1 MIAKLAFRTTLLVFC
16 SCSCSVAVRG
26 TPASAQSDASLPQR
40 IQNIMARP
48 EFAHSRFGIE
58 FIAEDT
64 GDVLYQLNPQELFVP
79 GSTTKLLSEG
89 TALELLGPDYR
100 FHTRIY
106 RTGPIQ
112 KNGVLKGD
120 LVLVAS
126 GDPDLSNRIQPDGT
140 LAFENEDHSYGGPDS
155 HGLPGDPL
163 LVIHEFAQ
171 QIAAKGIKR
180 VEGRLLVDNTLFPEG
195 ERELGT
201 GVAISPIVV
210 NDNLIDVVVSPGAS
224 EDAPVQWK
232 IAPQT
237 SYVTFVNHAKTGKA
251 GSKTTLGYD
260 EERLN
265 PDGSRRVTLTGSM
278 ALDAKPT
285 MASYAVPEPS
295 RYAATLLMEALRE
308 QGVRCTLAAPADSID
323 FKALAAND
331 TADKLVAEH
340 VSPPFREEVKV
351 TLKVSQNLHAST
363 TPYLLGALVAHKDT
377 QIKQAGFDQE
387 RAFLTKAGL
396 DLTGAAQS
404 DGAGGDAFFSPDF
417 MVHYLR
423 YMSTQKDFDLFYR
436 SLTIL
441 GKDGTLAKIQ
451 VASPAAGHVHAK
463 TGTFSVYDALNKR
476 LTVTGKGLA
485 GYMDTASG
493 QHLILALYVNMVSV
507 SLDDPDATQKIAGE
521 ALGAIAAAAYDAP
534 LTAAPTPAQ

>member
-1 MIAKLAFRTTLLVFC
+1 MNAKLAFRTILSVGFSATVAFC
-16 SCSCSVAVRG
+16 
-26 TPASAQSDASLPQR
+26 PAPAHAQSDASLQLR

-48 EFAHSRFGIE
+48 EFAHARFGIE
-58 FIAEDT
+58 FITADT
-64 GDVLYQLNPQELFVP
+64 GNVLYQLNPQELFVP
-79 GSTTKLLSEG
+79 GSTTKLLTEG
-89 TALELLGPDYR
+89 TALNLLGPDYR
-100 FHTRIY
+100 FHTAIY

-126 GDPDLSNRIQPDGT
+126 GDPDLSNRIRPDGT

-155 HGLPGDPL
+155 QGLPGDPL

-171 QIAAKGIKR
+171 QVAAKGIKR

-201 GVAISPIVV
+201 GVAISPVVV
-210 NDNLIDVVVSPGAS
+210 NDSLIDVVVSPGAT

-232 IAPQT
+232 IAPKT
-237 SYVTFVNHAKTGKA
+237 SYVTFVNHAKTGKP
-251 GSKTTLGYD
+251 GSKTTLDYE

-265 PDGSRRVTLTGSM
+265 PDGSRTVTLTGSM

-308 QGVRCTLAAPADSID
+308 QGVRCDLAAPAESID
-323 FKALAAND
+323 FKVLAANY
-331 TADKLVAEH
+331 TPDKLVAEH
-340 VSPPFREEVKV
+340 VSPPFREEVKI

-377 QIKQAGFDQE
+377 QVKQAGFDQE

-436 SLTIL
+436 SLPIL

-534 LTAAPTPAQ
+534 LTTPSAQ

>member
-1 MIAKLAFRTTLLVFC
+1 MNAKLAFRTIL
-16 SCSCSVAVRG
+16 SVAFSATVALCPG
-26 TPASAQSDASLPQR
+26 PAPAQSDLPQR

-48 EFAHSRFGIE
+48 EFAHARFGIE
-58 FIAEDT
+58 FIVADT
-64 GDVLYQLNPQELFVP
+64 GDVLYQLYPQELFVP
-79 GSTTKLLSEG
+79 GSTTKLLTEG
-89 TALELLGPDYR
+89 TALNLLGPDYR
-100 FHTRIY
+100 FHTAIY

-126 GDPDLSNRIQPDGT
+126 GDPDLSNRIEPDGT

-155 HGLPGDPL
+155 QGLPGDPL

-180 VEGRLLVDNTLFPEG
+180 VEGRLLIDNTLFPEG

-201 GVAISPIVV
+201 GVAISPVVV
-210 NDNLIDVVVSPGAS
+210 NDSLIDVVVSPGAT

-237 SYVTFVNHAKTGKA
+237 SYITFVNHAKTGKP
-251 GSKTTLGYD
+251 GSKTTLGYE

-265 PDGSRRVTLTGSM
+265 PDGSRSVTLTGTL

-285 MASYAVPEPS
+285 MVSYAVPEPS

-308 QGVRCTLAAPADSID
+308 QGVRCTLAAPAESID
-323 FKALAAND
+323 FKALATND

-417 MVHYLR
+417 VIHFLR
-423 YMSTQKDFDLFYR
+423 YMSTQKDYDLFYR
-436 SLTIL
+436 SLPIL

-451 VASPAAGHVHAK
+451 VDSHAAGHVHAK

-507 SLDDPDATQKIAGE
+507 SLDDPEATQKVAGE

-534 LTAAPTPAQ
+534 PTAAPTSAQ